1 MGTVTRAVGIA
12 ALLVG
17 SARPAAADPVADW
30 IDRVVAIAYRA
41 DALPTAMTRNVALV
55 AIAMFDAL
63 NAITPRYTPYRAQL
77 AAPPGASPDA
87 AAAAAAHYL
96 LIRLYPAEAAQL
108 DAAFQ
113 AALAA
118 IPESAHKADGIVLG
132 ERVAAR
138 LLDERS
144 GDGSAAP
151 NTYRPVTTAGSYVPT
166 VFPLQPAWGSVK
178 PFGLKAGDQFRP
190 GPPYSLTSV
199 QWASDY
205 NEVKRLGAM
214 TGSQRTP
221 EQTAIARFWEFGG
234 PGTYMPVARAVVAA
248 KRLGMLESARI
259 YALVALTAADALI
272 AVIDA
277 KYTYNFWRPVT
288 AIRNGD
294 RDGNDA
300 TERDPAWEPLIATPM
315 HPEYPCAHCVTQT
328 AVATV
333 LAAVFGDTVPTLT
346 LSSPTAPGVTRSF
359 TRLSD
364 YAAEVTNAR
373 IYDGVHYRTSGNVG
387 AAMGRQIG
395 VYLAENLLTPLR

>member
-63 NAITPRYTPYRAQL
+63 NAITPRYTPYRAQP
-77 AAPPGASPDA
+77 ATPPGASPDA
-87 AAAAAAHYL
+87 AAVATAHYL

-144 GDGSAAP
+144 GDGSTAP
-151 NTYRPVTTAGSYVPT
+151 NTYRPVTTAGTYVPT

-178 PFGLKAGDQFRP
+178 PFGLKAGNQFRP

-234 PGTYMPVARAVVAA
+234 PGTYMPVARAVV
-248 KRLGMLESARI
+248 
-259 YALVALTAADALI
+259 LI

-333 LAAVFGDTVPTLT
+333 LAAVFGDTVPTFT

>member
-17 SARPAAADPVADW
+17 SARPAAADPVAEW
-30 IDRVVAIAYRA
+30 IDRAVAIAYRA
-41 DALPTAMTRNVALV
+41 DALATARTRNVALV

-63 NAITPRYTPYRAQL
+63 NAITPRYTPYRAQP

-151 NTYRPVTTAGSYVPT
+151 NTYRPVTTAGTYVPA

-178 PFGLKAGDQFRP
+178 PFGL
-190 GPPYSLTSV
+190 
-199 QWASDY
+199 
-205 NEVKRLGAM
+205 
-214 TGSQRTP
+214 
-221 EQTAIARFWEFGG
+221 
-234 PGTYMPVARAVVAA
+234 
-248 KRLGMLESARI
+248 
-259 YALVALTAADALI
+259 
-272 AVIDA
+272 
-277 KYTYNFWRPVT
+277 
-288 AIRNGD
+288 
-294 RDGNDA
+294 
-300 TERDPAWEPLIATPM
+300 
-315 HPEYPCAHCVTQT
+315 
-328 AVATV
+328 
-333 LAAVFGDTVPTLT
+333 
-346 LSSPTAPGVTRSF
+346 
-359 TRLSD
+359 
-364 YAAEVTNAR
+364 
-373 IYDGVHYRTSGNVG
+373 
-387 AAMGRQIG
+387 
-395 VYLAENLLTPLR
+395 